1 MSWFALLPL
10 PRCCRTVIAAMRLRT
25 CPESGVAHRDR
36 FCSGLDRLER
46 YMSDVKIRRAT
57 DDHHVLPVI
66 AELEQ
71 KMEAVRERAFD
82 LFSLRGGGQG
92 HDLDDWVT
100 AEREL
105 LGWSTAALKEHPTEF
120 EVDVALPGFRADDVE
135 LTAMPHELIVH
146 AARKDERSGQSDH
159 VVWSEFGSSE
169 VYRRVALPAD
179 VQTDA
184 VIAQLKNGVLRVHA
198 PKSVVT
204 NERAAD
210 AEC

>member
-1 MSWFALLPL
+1 
-10 PRCCRTVIAAMRLRT
+10 
-25 CPESGVAHRDR
+25 
-36 FCSGLDRLER
+36 
-46 YMSDVKIRRAT
+46 MSDVKIRRAT

-71 KMEAVRERAFD
+71 KMDAVRERAFD

-105 LGWSTAALKEHPTEF
+105 LGWSTAELKEHPTEF
-120 EVDVALPGFRADDVE
+120 ELDVALPGFRADDVE
-135 LTAMPHELIVH
+135 LTATAHELIVH
-146 AARKDERSGQSDH
+146 AARKDERSGQTDH
-159 VVWSEFGSSE
+159 VVWSEFGSNE
-169 VYRRVALPAD
+169 VYRRVPLPAD
-179 VQTDA
+179 VKTDA
-184 VIAQLKNGVLRVHA
+184 VSAQLKNGVLRVHA
-198 PKSVVT
+198 PKSAVA